1 VVLKAALAI
10 SRDFTSIIARPYKKI
25 VVIRILEGDMAG
37 KSDYL
42 CNGLLQL
49 IFNGVELAGLAMNDT
64 SPLYTFYIALH
75 TADPTAAGNQNSYE
89 ISYTGY
95 ARIGIL
101 RSSAGFVISGNSV
114 SPVDLVAFTASS
126 GGAGGT
132 ATFWSV
138 GTDSTGA
145 GNILYSGPLSPPII
159 VSVGVTPEITQ
170 SSTITEA

>member
-1 VVLKAALAI
+1 
-10 SRDFTSIIARPYKKI
+10 
-25 VVIRILEGDMAG
+25 MAG

-49 IFNGVELAGLAMNDT
+49 IFNGVELVGLAMND
-64 SPLYTFYIALH
+64 SAPLYTFYIALH
-75 TADPTAAGNQNSYE
+75 TADPTASGNQTTNE

-101 RSSAGFVISGNSV
+101 RSSSGFVVSGNSV
-114 SPVDLVAFTASS
+114 SLVDLVQFTASS
-126 GGAGGT
+126 GETEGT

-138 GTDSTGA
+138 GTDLTGA

-159 VSVGVTPEITQ
+159 VSVGVTPEVTQ
-170 SSTITEA
+170 SSTISEA